1 MPRWY
6 GEIDHMAD
14 EQKSKKPSVNI
25 HVQLDEDIAQGSYS
39 NLIMINHTETE
50 FVFDFVYVQPQQPK
64 AKVRSRIICS
74 PKHAKQL
81 LGALNENI
89 KRYETKHGPI
99 PMPVPQTKKII
110 H

>member
-1 MPRWY
+1 M
-6 GEIDHMAD
+6 DD
-14 EQKSKKPSVNI
+14 ESKKKQQTVNI
-25 HVQLDEDIAQGSYS
+25 HVQLDEDVAQGAYS
-39 NLIMINHTETE
+39 NLIMINHNETE
-50 FVFDFVYVQPQQPK
+50 FVLDFVYVQPQQPK

-74 PKHAKQL
+74 PRHARQL

-89 KRYETKHGPI
+89 KRYESKHGPI